1 MEAKIKNDR
10 RIRRTR
16 AAIQSAFLKLIF
28 EKDLNRITIKELC
41 ERADINKSTFYL
53 HYQDIYDLEAR
64 FREELSEKV
73 CHIILEYKMEELIPK
88 APEIWLRI
96 LNLPLD
102 DKMTLSSLKDTSLKH
117 IIEDIGAYAIEA
129 ILDKLAS
136 SLPKPDEEHLFK
148 HHILT
153 TFIISGFLGVLRSF
167 DKEELIRKEAFE
179 KIAEGLENGIR
190 LYFP

>member
-1 MEAKIKNDR
+1 MKNDR

-16 AAIQSAFLKLIF
+16 AAIQSAFLKLIY
-28 EKDLNRITIKELC
+28 EKDINKITIKELC
-41 ERADINKSTFYL
+41 EQADINKSTFYL

-64 FREELSEKV
+64 FKEEVSEKV
-73 CHIILEYKMEELIPK
+73 YRIILEYEVGELIPK

-102 DKMTLSSLKDTSLKH
+102 DGMIFSSLKDTSLRH
-117 IIEDIGAYAIEA
+117 IIEDMGAHAIRA

-136 SLPKPDEEHLFK
+136 TLPAKDEEQLWK
-148 HHILT
+148 HRILT

-167 DKEELIRKEAFE
+167 DKEELMQKEAFE
-179 KIAEGLENGIR
+179 RISEGLEKGIR
-190 LYFP
+190 LG

>member
-1 MEAKIKNDR
+1 MKNDR

-28 EKDLNRITIKELC
+28 EKDINKITIKELC

-53 HYQDIYDLEAR
+53 HYQDIYDLEAQ
-64 FREELSEKV
+64 FKEELSEKV
-73 CHIILEYKMEELIPK
+73 CHIILEYEVGELIPK

-102 DKMTLSSLKDTSLKH
+102 ERMTLSSLKDTSLKH
-117 IIEDIGAYAIEA
+117 IIEDIGADAIHA

-136 SLPKPDEEHLFK
+136 ILPPQNEEQLWK
-148 HHILT
+148 HHIFT

-167 DKEELIRKEAFE
+167 DKDELIHKEAYE
-179 KIAEGLENGIR
+179 KIAEGLEKGIS
-190 LYFP
+190 LG

>member
-1 MEAKIKNDR
+1 MKSDR

-28 EKDLNRITIKELC
+28 EKDINRITIKELC

-53 HYQDIYDLEAR
+53 HYQDIYDLEEQ
-64 FREELSEKV
+64 FKEEVSEKV
-73 CHIILEYKMEELIPK
+73 CHIILEYEVRELIPK

-102 DKMTLSSLKDTSLKH
+102 EGIILSSLKDTSLKH
-117 IIEDIGAYAIEA
+117 IIEDIGAHAINA
-129 ILDKLAS
+129 ILDKLAAT
-136 SLPKPDEEHLFK
+136 LPQQSEERIWK

-153 TFIISGFLGVLRSF
+153 TFIISGFLGVSRSF
-167 DKEELIRKEAFE
+167 DKEELTKQKAFE
-179 KIAEGLENGIR
+179 KIAEGLEKGIS
-190 LYFP
+190 LG